1 MLEKIVAQV
10 ALALFNWLEKRI
22 QASNIA
28 VDADYDRER
37 LRRAGSRIDEWL
49 REQNRLHPRG
59 LTNSSGP
66 QLPNQSIHTPT
77 GTMGTQQPPSGLT

>member
-22 QASNIA
+22 QASTTA
-28 VDADYDRER
+28 VDADIDRER
-37 LRRAGSRIDEWL
+37 LRRGGARIDEWL

-59 LTNSSGP
+59 QSNPSGTK
-66 QLPNQSIHTPT
+66 LEGESIHTPT
-77 GTMGTQQPPSGLT
+77 GGVGTKQPPSGTT

>member
-22 QASNIA
+22 QASSTA
-28 VDADYDRER
+28 VDADIDRER

-49 REQNRLHPRG
+49 REQNRLHSRG
-59 LTNSSGP
+59 ITHSSGTER
-66 QLPNQSIHTPT
+66 QSESIHTPT
-77 GTMGTQQPPSGLT
+77 GGVGTQQPPSGLT

>member
-22 QASNIA
+22 QASNTA
-28 VDADYDRER
+28 ADADYDRER

-49 REQNRLHPRG
+49 RQQNNLHPRG
-59 LTNSSGP
+59 LTHSSGAEL
-66 QLPNQSIHTPT
+66 QNKSIHPST
-77 GTMGTQQPPSGLT
+77 GGMGTQQPPSGLT

>member
-22 QASNIA
+22 QASNTA
-28 VDADYDRER
+28 VDADIDRER

-59 LTNSSGP
+59 LTHSSGSEHT
-66 QLPNQSIHTPT
+66 NQSIHTPT
-77 GTMGTQQPPSGLT
+77 GGMGTQQPPGSTS

>member
-22 QASNIA
+22 QASNTA
-28 VDADYDRER
+28 VDADIDRER
-37 LRRAGSRIDEWL
+37 LRRGGARIDEWL

-59 LTNSSGP
+59 QSNPSGT
-66 QLPNQSIHTPT
+66 QLQNQGIHSAT
-77 GTMGTQQPPSGLT
+77 GGVGSQQPPSSTT

>member
-22 QASNIA
+22 QASNTA
-28 VDADYDRER
+28 VDADIDRER

-49 REQNRLHPRG
+49 REQNRIHSRG
-59 LTNSSGP
+59 
-66 QLPNQSIHTPT
+66 QSNPT
-77 GTMGTQQPPSGLT
+77 GTKLQDQSLHSTTGGMGTQQPPSGIT

>member
-22 QASNIA
+22 QASSTAI
-28 VDADYDRER
+28 DADVDRER
-37 LRRAGSRIDEWL
+37 LRRAGSRIDNWL

-59 LTNSSGP
+59 LTHSSGTEH
-66 QLPNQSIHTPT
+66 QSESIHTST
-77 GTMGTQQPPSGLT
+77 GGVGSQQPPSGTT

>member
-1 MLEKIVAQV
+1 MLEKIVAQI

-22 QASNIA
+22 QASSTA
-28 VDADYDRER
+28 VDADVDRER

-59 LTNSSGP
+59 LTHSSGTEL
-66 QLPNQSIHTPT
+66 QNQSIHSST
-77 GTMGTQQPPSGLT
+77 GGVDTQQPPSGIT

>member
-22 QASNIA
+22 QASSTA
-28 VDADYDRER
+28 VDADIDRER

-59 LTNSSGP
+59 LTHSTGP
-66 QLPNQSIHTPT
+66 QLPNESLHSPT
-77 GTMGTQQPPSGLT
+77 GGMGTQQPPSGIT

>member
-22 QASNIA
+22 QASNTA
-28 VDADYDRER
+28 VDADPDRER

-49 REQNRLHPRG
+49 REQNRLHSRG
-59 LTNSSGP
+59 FTYSSGSERKSE
-66 QLPNQSIHTPT
+66 SIHSST
-77 GTMGTQQPPSGLT
+77 GGMGTQQPPSGIT

>member
-22 QASNIA
+22 QASNTA
-28 VDADYDRER
+28 ADADPDRER

-59 LTNSSGP
+59 LTHSAGTER
-66 QLPNQSIHTPT
+66 QSEGIHPPT
-77 GTMGTQQPPSGLT
+77 GGVGTQQPPSGLT

>member
-1 MLEKIVAQV
+1 MLEKIVAQI

-22 QASNIA
+22 QASNTA

-37 LRRAGSRIDEWL
+37 LRRAGGRIDEWL

-59 LTNSSGP
+59 QSNSTG
-66 QLPNQSIHTPT
+66 PT
-77 GTMGTQQPPSGLT
+77 GGSSSLHATTGGVGTEQSQGATS

>member
-22 QASNIA
+22 QASNTA
-28 VDADYDRER
+28 VDADIDRER

-49 REQNRLHPRG
+49 REQNRIHSRG
-59 LTNSSGP
+59 LTHSSGP
-66 QLPNQSIHTPT
+66 QHTNPSLHTPA
-77 GTMGTQQPPSGLT
+77 GGVGTQQPPSGTT

>member
-22 QASNIA
+22 QASNTA
-28 VDADYDRER
+28 VDADIDRER
-37 LRRAGSRIDEWL
+37 LRRAGSRLDEWL

-59 LTNSSGP
+59 LTHSAGTERT
-66 QLPNQSIHTPT
+66 NQSVHTPT
-77 GTMGTQQPPSGLT
+77 GGMGSQQPPSGIT